1 MNTSLGPTMDNHHSG
16 FTLVEIAMVLFIVAL
31 LLAGLLPAINA
42 QLEQQRTTET
52 LKKISEIKEALIGF
66 AIINGRL
73 PCSADGSKTLGQAGY
88 GTERASCGAG
98 TAYGVV
104 PWITL
109 GTSET
114 DAWGNRFTYRVT
126 SDFADATDG
135 TSNATTCST
144 TAGVSFQLCS
154 TITGPTNLLTIQS
167 SASGTV
173 IANKI
178 PVIIIS
184 HGKNGYGAF
193 TTKGTTN
200 SIPGG
205 NLDEVANT
213 DHISNVVYVSHPQTT
228 NFDDLVDWISPN
240 ILFNRMVAAG
250 RLP

>member
-1 MNTSLGPTMDNHHSG
+1 MSLEPTLEDNTQQRG
-16 FTLVEIAMVLFIVAL
+16 FTLIEIAMVLFIVAL
-31 LLAGLLPAINA
+31 LLAGLMPAINA
-42 QLEQQRTTET
+42 QLDQQRTNET
-52 LKKISEIKEALIGF
+52 LKRMSEIKEALIGF
-66 AIINGRL
+66 AISQGRL
-73 PCSADGSKTLGQAGY
+73 PCSADGTKILGQAGY
-88 GTERASCGAG
+88 GTERASCSAG
-98 TAYGVV
+98 IAYGVV

-126 SDFADATDG
+126 SDFADTTDG
-135 TSNATTCST
+135 TSNSTTCST

-154 TITGPTNLLTIQS
+154 TITGPTNLLTIQT

-173 IANKI
+173 IASKI

-184 HGKNGYGAF
+184 HGKNGYGAY
-193 TTKGTTN
+193 TTKGTVN
-200 SIPGG
+200 SVPAG

-213 DHISNVVYVSHPQTT
+213 DHSANVVYVSHSQTT

-240 ILFNRMVAAG
+240 ILYNRMVAAG